1 MPWIDVAEPHARPP
15 KLPLDREVTAEA
27 SLVAEGG
34 WAEVTGGRIAPG
46 GLDAIANAAELSI
59 TDGHVVGGRL
69 PAAAEVELRQS
80 LLIDV
85 DLSQMRLRSVRGTRL
100 TGCKL
105 VGSDLSGTSVVDTVF
120 ANSSLSLTNLR
131 MATLERVAFV
141 DCALSEV
148 DCYELT
154 ATDVTFDGCT
164 LDGVNLDGLRATR
177 VDLRGATELSLA
189 AATSLGGCLVAEHQL
204 PALAFSLALALGLDI
219 ESPES
224 KGG

>member
-1 MPWIDVAEPHARPP
+1 MPWIDVAEPYARPP
-15 KLPLDREVTAEA
+15 KLPPDREVTAEA
-27 SLVAEGG
+27 SVVAEGV
-34 WAEVTGGRIAPG
+34 WAEVAGGRVVAG
-46 GLDAIANAAELSI
+46 SLDAVADAAELSL
-59 TDGHVVGGRL
+59 TDAHVVGGRL

-80 LLIDV
+80 MLTDV
-85 DLSQMRLRSVRGTRL
+85 DLSQLRLGSVRATRF

-120 ANSSLSLTNLR
+120 TNCSLSLTNLR

-164 LDGVNLDGLRATR
+164 LDAVNLDGLRATR
-177 VDLRGATELSLA
+177 VDLRGATDLSLA
-189 AATSLGGCLVAEHQL
+189 AARSLGGCLVAEHQL
-204 PALAFSLALALGLDI
+204 PALAFSLALAVGLDI

-224 KGG
+224 NA